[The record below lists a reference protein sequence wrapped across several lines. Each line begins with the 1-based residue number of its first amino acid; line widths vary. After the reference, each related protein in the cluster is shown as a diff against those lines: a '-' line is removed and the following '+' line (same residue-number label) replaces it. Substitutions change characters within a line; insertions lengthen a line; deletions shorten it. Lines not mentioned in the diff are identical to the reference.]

1 MEIIFDAIPPVSCI
15 TGYYDNHHKNIG
27 QIQQQ
32 QRSNVSHII
41 LTFKLHNGLP

>member
-32 QRSNVSHII
+32 QRSNVS
-41 LTFKLHNGLP
+41 LTHNINFQTS